1 MGNKKRAKVKKS
13 NSSPSVTSGK
23 ARQSGNKSA
32 LLLLLASVG
41 VTAICFLPML
51 TNGFTNWDDE
61 FYVINNQLLRGPDW
75 AGIFSKPVVSN
86 YHPLTIISLAIN
98 FAISGTDPSSYMAFN
113 LLLHLANTVLVY
125 YFILQISSGKNY
137 VAAFTALIFGIHPMH
152 VESVAWVSE
161 RKDLLYTLFF
171 LLSLIQYW
179 RFLQTEKKSK
189 LMLCFLFFLL
199 SLLSKPAAII
209 FPLLL
214 LLLDYWQGRTFDK
227 KVVLEKI
234 PFLLLSLIFAIITVK
249 IQSKSAITGLD
260 SYPLWTRFFF
270 ANYVSVVYLVRF
282 IIPYPLSAF
291 HPFPSPGNLGLP
303 LLLSPLIMLT
313 LIVIIWLKR
322 KDKLIVFS
330 FLFYLINILLVLQVV
345 TVGAALVAERYT
357 YVPYIG
363 VAFFA
368 AMLIDRHVNKFRKK
382 WVWLLAGS
390 LSFIFCV
397 ITFQRVKV
405 WENSGTLWSDVL
417 KHYENALVA
426 RNNRANYLIRQASL
440 RAMKSKQNEILL
452 NALEDCNVSIKI
464 KPNHP
469 KAYEY
474 RQNIFI
480 RIGKDSAA
488 FADADKLIAMEPNN
502 PVGYYTKGMFYFR
515 SNRPDSSKYFFDKC
529 LRINPDIDYVLN
541 NRGCLLFNNFNQ
553 YKEAL
558 ADLNKAIELNPT
570 GEYFLNR
577 SKCYYQLGNVTMAKA
592 DAIKSMEMGEVI
604 AADYRSLLQ
613 FR

>member
-1 MGNKKRAKVKKS
+1 MPGIKVL
-13 NSSPSVTSGK
+13 
-23 ARQSGNKSA
+23 QWILA
-32 LLLLLASVG
+32 LIAI
-41 VTAICFLPML
+41 TTICFLPML
-51 TNGFTNWDDE
+51 KNGFTNWDDE

-75 AGIFSKPVVSN
+75 IGIFNTPVVSN
-86 YHPLTIISLAIN
+86 YHPLTIITLAMN
-98 FAISGTDPSSYMAFN
+98 FAISGTDPFSYMVFN

-125 YFILQISSGKNY
+125 YFILQVSARKNY
-137 VAAFTALIFGIHPMH
+137 VAVFTALIFGIHPMH
-152 VESVAWVSE
+152 VESVAWISE

-179 RFLQTEKKSK
+179 RFRQTEKKSN
-189 LMLCFLFFLL
+189 LILCFLYFSL

-209 FPLLL
+209 LPLLL
-214 LLLDYWQGRTFDK
+214 LLLDYWQGRAFHK
-227 KVVLEKI
+227 KVIIEKI
-234 PFLLLSLIFAIITVK
+234 PFLLLAFIFAIITLK
-249 IQSKSAITGLD
+249 IQSRSAITGFE

-270 ANYVSVVYLVRF
+270 ANYVSVTYFVRF

-291 HPFPSPGNLGLP
+291 HPFPSPGDLGLP
-303 LLLSPLIMLT
+303 VLLSPLIMLI
-313 LIVIIWLKR
+313 LISIVWLKR
-322 KDKLIVFS
+322 KDKLFVFS

-363 VAFFA
+363 IAFFA
-368 AMLIDRHVNKFRKK
+368 AMLIDRSVNKYRKK
-382 WVWLLAGS
+382 WVWLLAVFI
-390 LSFIFCV
+390 SFFFCF

-417 KHYENALVA
+417 KHYDNAMVA

-440 RAMKSKQNEILL
+440 PEMKSKQNEILL
-452 NALEDCNVSIKI
+452 TALEDCNVSIRI

-469 KAYEY
+469 RAYEY

-480 RIGKDSAA
+480 RLGKDSAA
-488 FADADKLIAMEPNN
+488 LADANTLIALEPNN
-502 PVGYYTKGMFYFR
+502 HMGYYTKGTFYFR

-529 LRINPDIDYVLN
+529 LAINPANDYALN
-541 NRGCLLFNNFNQ
+541 NRGCLFFNNFNL

-577 SKCYYQLGNVTMAKA
+577 SKCYYQLGNGAMAKA
-592 DAIKSMEMGEVI
+592 DALKAIEMGEVI
-604 AADYRSLLQ
+604 PADYRSLLQ

>member
-1 MGNKKRAKVKKS
+1 MANKKQRVKKS
-13 NSSPSVTSGK
+13 NPSQAPGEK
-23 ARQSGNKSA
+23 KNKKPGIKVLKWILA
-32 LLLLLASVG
+32 LVA
-41 VTAICFLPML
+41 TTTICFLPML
-51 TNGFTNWDDE
+51 KNGFTNWDDE

-75 AGIFSKPVVSN
+75 VSIFNTPVVSN

-98 FAISGTDPSSYMAFN
+98 FAISGTDPSSYIIFN

-137 VAAFTALIFGIHPMH
+137 VAVFTALIFGIHPMH
-152 VESVAWVSE
+152 VESVAWISE
-161 RKDLLYTLFF
+161 RKDLLYTLFL

-179 RFLQTEKKSK
+179 RFLQKEKKSK
-189 LMLCFLFFLL
+189 LILCFLFFSL

-209 FPLLL
+209 LPLLL
-214 LLLDYWQGRTFDK
+214 LLLDYWLGRAFHR
-227 KVVLEKI
+227 KVIIEKV
-234 PFLLLSLIFAIITVK
+234 PFLLLALIFAIITLK
-249 IQSKSAITGLD
+249 IQSRSAITGLD
-260 SYPLWTRFFF
+260 FYPLWTRFFF
-270 ANYVSVVYLVRF
+270 ANYVSVVYLIRF

-291 HPFPSPGNLGLP
+291 HPFPSAGNLGLP
-303 LLLSPLIMLT
+303 VLLSPLLMLI
-313 LIVIIWLKR
+313 LITIIWLKR
-322 KDKLIVFS
+322 KDKLFIFS

-345 TVGAALVAERYT
+345 TIGAALVAERYT

-368 AMLIDRHVNKFRKK
+368 AVLIDRYVNKYRKK

-390 LSFIFCV
+390 LSFIFCFL
-397 ITFQRVKV
+397 TFQRVKV

-417 KHYENALVA
+417 KHYENAVVA

-440 RAMKSKQNEILL
+440 PEMTSKQNEILV
-452 NALEDCNVSIKI
+452 NAWEDCNVSIKI

-480 RIGKDSAA
+480 RLGKDSAA
-488 FADADKLIAMEPNN
+488 LADANTLIALEPSNHM
-502 PVGYYTKGMFYFR
+502 GYYTKGKFYFR

-529 LRINPDIDYVLN
+529 LAINPDVDYALN
-541 NRGCLLFNNFNQ
+541 NRGCLFFNNFNQ
-553 YKEAL
+553 YEEAL
-558 ADLNKAIELNPT
+558 ADLNRAIELNPM

-577 SKCYYQLGNVTMAKA
+577 SKCYYQLGNVAMAQNDALKA
-592 DAIKSMEMGEVI
+592 MEMGEVI
-604 AADYRSLLQ
+604 PADYRSLLQ

>member
-1 MGNKKRAKVKKS
+1 MAKKKQKRVKNTNLSQAPAERKNKK
-13 NSSPSVTSGK
+13 
-23 ARQSGNKSA
+23 SGNKSLQWILA
-32 LLLLLASVG
+32 LV
-41 VTAICFLPML
+41 VITAICFLPML
-51 TNGFTNWDDE
+51 RNGFTNWDDE

-75 AGIFSKPVVSN
+75 IGIFSTPVVSN

-98 FAISGTDPSSYMAFN
+98 FAISGTDPSSYMVFN
-113 LLLHLANTVLVY
+113 LLLHLANTGLVF

-137 VAAFTALIFGIHPMH
+137 VAAFTALIFAIHPMH
-152 VESVAWVSE
+152 VESVTWVSE

-179 RFLQTEKKSK
+179 RFLQTEKRSK
-189 LMLCFLFFLL
+189 LSLCFLFFLL

-209 FPLLL
+209 LPLLL
-214 LLLDYWQGRTFDK
+214 LLLDYWRGRSFNK
-227 KVVLEKI
+227 KVVIEKI
-234 PFLLLSLIFAIITVK
+234 PFLLLALIFAIITVN
-249 IQSKSAITGLD
+249 IQSRSAITGFD
-260 SYPLWTRFFF
+260 TYPVWTRFFF
-270 ANYVSVVYLVRF
+270 ANYVSVTYLVRF

-291 HPFPSPGNLGLP
+291 HPFPSPGSLGLP
-303 LLLSPLIMLT
+303 VLLSSLVMLT
-313 LIVIIWLKR
+313 LIAIVWVKR
-322 KDKLIVFS
+322 KNKLLVFS
-330 FLFYLINILLVLQVV
+330 FLFYLINILLVLQVI

-368 AMLIDRHVNKFRKK
+368 GMLIDRYVNEYKK
-382 WVWLLAGS
+382 RWAWLLAGS
-390 LSFIFCV
+390 LSLTFCF

-417 KHYENALVA
+417 KHYGNAVVA
-426 RNNRANYLIRQASL
+426 RNNRDNYLLRQASL
-440 RAMKSKQNEILL
+440 PEMRSTQDAILL
-452 NALEDCNVSIKI
+452 NALEDCNVSIRI
-464 KPNHP
+464 KPDHP

-480 RIGKDSAA
+480 RLGKDSAA
-488 FADADKLIAMEPNN
+488 FADADKLIAMEPGNHM
-502 PVGYYTKGMFYFR
+502 GYYTKGMFYFR

-529 LRINPDIDYVLN
+529 LAINPDIDYVLN
-541 NRGCLLFNNFNQ
+541 TRGCLFFNNFNQ

-577 SKCYYQLGNVTMAKA
+577 SKCYYQLGNSAMAKT
-592 DAIKSMEMGEVI
+592 DALKAMEMGEAI
-604 AADYRSLLQ
+604 DPDYRSLLQ
-613 FR
+613 LR

>member
-1 MGNKKRAKVKKS
+1 MANKKQRVKKS
-13 NSSPSVTSGK
+13 NPSQVPSEK
-23 ARQSGNKSA
+23 KNKKPGIKVLKWILA
-32 LLLLLASVG
+32 LVAI
-41 VTAICFLPML
+41 TTICFLPML
-51 TNGFTNWDDE
+51 KNGFTNWDDE

-75 AGIFSKPVVSN
+75 IAIFNTPVVSN

-98 FAISGTDPSSYMAFN
+98 FAISGTDPSSYMTFN

-137 VAAFTALIFGIHPMH
+137 VAVFTALIFGIHPMH
-152 VESVAWVSE
+152 VESVAWISE

-189 LMLCFLFFLL
+189 LILCFLFFSL

-209 FPLLL
+209 LPLLL
-214 LLLDYWQGRTFDK
+214 LLLDYWQGRAFHK
-227 KVVLEKI
+227 KVIIEKI
-234 PFLLLSLIFAIITVK
+234 PFLLLALIFAIITLK
-249 IQSKSAITGLD
+249 IQSRSAITGFD

-270 ANYVSVVYLVRF
+270 ANYVSVAYLVRF
-282 IIPYPLSAF
+282 VIPYPLSAF

-303 LLLSPLIMLT
+303 VLLSPLIMLI
-313 LIVIIWLKR
+313 LITITWLKR
-322 KDKLIVFS
+322 KNKLFVFS

-363 VAFFA
+363 VAFFVT
-368 AMLIDRHVNKFRKK
+368 MLIDRYVNKYRKK
-382 WVWLLAGS
+382 WLWLLAAF
-390 LSFIFCV
+390 LSFIFCF

-417 KHYENALVA
+417 KHYENAMVA

-440 RAMKSKQNEILL
+440 PEMKNKQNEILL

-464 KPNHP
+464 KPGHP

-480 RIGKDSAA
+480 RLGKDSAA
-488 FADADKLIAMEPNN
+488 LADANTLIALEPNN
-502 PVGYYTKGMFYFR
+502 HMGYYTKGKFYFL

-529 LRINPDIDYVLN
+529 LEINPDADYALN
-541 NRGCLLFNNFNQ
+541 NRGCLFFNDFNQ

-577 SKCYYQLGNVTMAKA
+577 SKCYYQLGNPAMAKT
-592 DAIKSMEMGEVI
+592 DALKAMELGEVI
-604 AADYRSLLQ
+604 PADYRSLLQ

>member
-1 MGNKKRAKVKKS
+1 MANKKQRVKKS
-13 NSSPSVTSGK
+13 KPSQAQIVRK
-23 ARQSGNKSA
+23 NKMPGIKVLQWILA
-32 LLLLLASVG
+32 LIAI
-41 VTAICFLPML
+41 TTICFLPML
-51 TNGFTNWDDE
+51 KNGFTNWDDE
-61 FYVINNQLLRGPDW
+61 FYVIHNQLLRGPDW
-75 AGIFSKPVVSN
+75 IGIFNTPVVSN
-86 YHPLTIISLAIN
+86 YHPLTIISFAIN
-98 FAISGTDPSSYMAFN
+98 FAISGTDPSSYLVFN

-137 VAAFTALIFGIHPMH
+137 VAVFTALIFGIHPMH
-152 VESVAWVSE
+152 VESVAWISE

-179 RFLQTEKKSK
+179 RFLQTTKKSK
-189 LMLCFLFFLL
+189 LILCFLFFSL

-209 FPLLL
+209 LPLLL
-214 LLLDYWQGRTFDK
+214 LLLDYWQGRAFYK
-227 KVVLEKI
+227 KVIIEKI
-234 PFLLLSLIFAIITVK
+234 PFLLLAMIFAIITLK
-249 IQSKSAITGLD
+249 IQSKSAITGFD

-270 ANYVSVVYLVRF
+270 ANYVSVAYLVRF

-291 HPFPSPGNLGLP
+291 HPFPSPGNLGIP
-303 LLLSPLIMLT
+303 VLLSPLIMLA
-313 LIVIIWLKR
+313 LITITWLKR
-322 KDKLIVFS
+322 KNKLLIFS

-345 TVGAALVAERYT
+345 TVGAAVVAERYT

-363 VAFFA
+363 VAFFVT
-368 AMLIDRHVNKFRKK
+368 MLIDRYVIKYGKK
-382 WVWLLAGS
+382 WHWLLAAFLCS
-390 LSFIFCV
+390 IFCF

-417 KHYENALVA
+417 KHYENAMVA
-426 RNNRANYLIRQASL
+426 RNNRANYLIGQASL
-440 RAMKSKQNEILL
+440 PEMKSKQNEILL

-480 RIGKDSAA
+480 RLGKDSAA
-488 FADADKLIAMEPNN
+488 LADANTLIALEPNN
-502 PVGYYTKGMFYFR
+502 HMGYYTKGKFYFR
-515 SNRPDSSKYFFDKC
+515 SNRPDSSMYFFDKC
-529 LRINPDIDYVLN
+529 LGINPDVDYALN
-541 NRGCLLFNNFNQ
+541 NRGCLFFNNFNQ

-577 SKCYYQLGNVTMAKA
+577 SKCYYQLGNVAMAKT
-592 DAIKSMEMGEVI
+592 DALKAMEMGEVI
-604 AADYRSLLQ
+604 PADYRSLLQ

>member
-1 MGNKKRAKVKKS
+1 MANKKQKRVKKS
-13 NSSPSVTSGK
+13 NLSQAPAERK
-23 ARQSGNKSA
+23 NNRPGNKAMQWILA
-32 LLLLLASVG
+32 LVAI
-41 VTAICFLPML
+41 TAICFSPML
-51 TNGFTNWDDE
+51 RNGFTNWDDE

-75 AGIFSKPVVSN
+75 TGIFTTPVVSN

-98 FAISGTDPSSYMAFN
+98 FAISGTDPSSYMVFN
-113 LLLHLANTVLVY
+113 LLLHLANTALVF
-125 YFILQISSGKNY
+125 YFILQISAGKTY

-179 RFLQTEKKSK
+179 RFLQTEKRSK
-189 LMLCFLFFLL
+189 LMLCLLFFLL

-209 FPLLL
+209 LPLLL
-214 LLLDYWQGRTFDK
+214 LLLDYWRGRSFNK
-227 KVVLEKI
+227 KVVNEKI
-234 PFLLLSLIFAIITVK
+234 PFLLLALIFAVITLK
-249 IQSKSAITGLD
+249 IQSGSAITGFD
-260 SYPLWTRFFF
+260 SYPVWTRFFF
-270 ANYVSVVYLVRF
+270 ANYVSVAYLVRF

-291 HPFPSPGNLGLP
+291 HPFPSPGSLGLP
-303 LLLSPLIMLT
+303 VLLSPLIMLT
-313 LIVIIWLKR
+313 LIAIIWVKR
-322 KDKLIVFS
+322 KNKLLVFS
-330 FLFYLINILLVLQVV
+330 FLFYLINILLVLQVI

-357 YVPYIG
+357 YVAYIG

-368 AMLIDRHVNKFRKK
+368 GMLIDRQVNEYKK
-382 WVWLLAGS
+382 RWVWLLAGCLS
-390 LSFIFCV
+390 LIFCF

-417 KHYENALVA
+417 KHYGNAVVA

-440 RAMKSKQNEILL
+440 PEMKSTQNATLL
-452 NALEDCNVSIKI
+452 NALEDCNVSIRI
-464 KPNHP
+464 KPDHP

-480 RIGKDSAA
+480 RLGKDSAS
-488 FADADKLIAMEPNN
+488 FADADKLIAMQPGNHM
-502 PVGYYTKGMFYFR
+502 GYYTKGVFYFR

-529 LRINPDIDYVLN
+529 LAINPNVDYALN
-541 NRGCLLFNNFNQ
+541 NRGCLFFNNYNQ
-553 YKEAL
+553 YNEAL

-577 SKCYYQLGNVTMAKA
+577 SKCYYKLGNSAIAKA
-592 DAIKSMEMGEVI
+592 DALKAMEMGEVI
-604 AADYRSLLQ
+604 ETDYRSLLQ
-613 FR
+613 LR

>member
-1 MGNKKRAKVKKS
+1 MANKKQQRVKKS
-13 NSSPSVTSGK
+13 NLHQATTQRK
-23 ARQSGNKSA
+23 NKKPGINVLQWILA
-32 LLLLLASVG
+32 LV
-41 VTAICFLPML
+41 VITAICFLPML
-51 TNGFTNWDDE
+51 KNGFTNWDDE

-75 AGIFSKPVVSN
+75 AGIFNTPVVSN

-98 FAISGTDPSSYMAFN
+98 FAISGTDPSSYLVFN
-113 LLLHLANTVLVY
+113 LLLHLANVVLVY
-125 YFILQISSGKNY
+125 YFILQISAGKNY

-152 VESVAWVSE
+152 VESVVWISE

-179 RFLQTEKKSK
+179 RFLQTEKRPK
-189 LMLCFLFFLL
+189 LILSFLFFSL

-209 FPLLL
+209 LPLVL
-214 LLLDYWQGRTFDK
+214 LLLDYWQGRAFHK
-227 KVVLEKI
+227 KVLIEKV
-234 PFLLLSLIFAIITVK
+234 PFLLLALLFAIITLK
-249 IQSKSAITGLD
+249 IQSKSAITGFD
-260 SYPLWTRFFF
+260 SYPIWTRFFF
-270 ANYVSVVYLVRF
+270 ANYVSVAYLVRF

-291 HPFPSPGNLGLP
+291 HPFPSPGNLGLSV
-303 LLLSPLIMLT
+303 LLSPIVMLI
-313 LIVIIWLKR
+313 LITISWFKR
-322 KDKLIVFS
+322 KNKLFIFS
-330 FLFYLINILLVLQVV
+330 FLFYLTNILLVLQVV

-363 VAFFA
+363 IAFFA
-368 AMLIDRHVNKFRKK
+368 AMLIDQYANKYRRK
-382 WVWLLAGS
+382 WIWLFPGS
-390 LSFIFCV
+390 LSFIFCF

-417 KHYENALVA
+417 QHYENAVVA
-426 RNNRANYLIRQASL
+426 RNNRANYLLRQASL
-440 RAMKSKQNEILL
+440 PEMKSKQNEILV
-452 NALEDCNVSIKI
+452 NALEDCNVSIRI
-464 KPNHP
+464 KPNHS

-474 RQNIFI
+474 RQNIFL
-480 RIGKDSAA
+480 RLGKDSAA
-488 FADADKLIAMEPNN
+488 FADADKLITLDTNN
-502 PVGYYTKGMFYFR
+502 PFGYYTKGMFYLR

-529 LRINPDIDYVLN
+529 LRINPDIDYALN
-541 NRGCLLFNNFNQ
+541 GRGCILFNNFNQ
-553 YKEAL
+553 YEKAL
-558 ADLNKAIELNPT
+558 IDLNRAIELNPT

>member
-1 MGNKKRAKVKKS
+1 MAKKKQKRVKNINLSQAPAERTNKK
-13 NSSPSVTSGK
+13 P
-23 ARQSGNKSA
+23 GNKSLQWILA
-32 LLLLLASVG
+32 LV
-41 VTAICFLPML
+41 VITAICFLPML
-51 TNGFTNWDDE
+51 RNGFTNWDDE

-75 AGIFSKPVVSN
+75 TGIFSTPVVSN

-98 FAISGTDPSSYMAFN
+98 FGISGTDPSSYMVFN
-113 LLLHLANTVLVY
+113 LLLHLANTGLVF
-125 YFILQISSGKNY
+125 YFILQLSSGKNY

-171 LLSLIQYW
+171 LLSLIKYW
-179 RFLQTEKKSK
+179 RFLQTEKRPN
-189 LMLCFLFFLL
+189 LNLCFLFFLL

-209 FPLLL
+209 LPLLL
-214 LLLDYWQGRTFDK
+214 LLLDYWRGRAFNK
-227 KVVLEKI
+227 KVLIEKI
-234 PFLLLSLIFAIITVK
+234 PFLLLALIFAIITVN
-249 IQSKSAITGLD
+249 IQSRSAITGFD
-260 SYPLWTRFFF
+260 SHPVWTRFFF
-270 ANYVSVVYLVRF
+270 ANYVSVAYLVRF

-291 HPFPSPGNLGLP
+291 HPFPSPGSLGLP
-303 LLLSPLIMLT
+303 VLLSPLIMLT
-313 LIVIIWLKR
+313 LIAIIWVKR
-322 KDKLIVFS
+322 KNKLFVFS
-330 FLFYLINILLVLQVV
+330 FLFYLINILLVLQVI

-368 AMLIDRHVNKFRKK
+368 GMVIDRYVNEYKK
-382 WVWLLAGS
+382 RWVWLLAGS
-390 LSFIFCV
+390 LSLIFCF

-417 KHYENALVA
+417 KHYANAVVA

-440 RAMKSKQNEILL
+440 PEMKSTQNSILL
-452 NALEDCNVSIKI
+452 NALDDCNVSIRI
-464 KPNHP
+464 KPDHP

-480 RIGKDSAA
+480 RLGKDSAA
-488 FADADKLIAMEPNN
+488 FADADKLIAMQPGNHM
-502 PVGYYTKGMFYFR
+502 GYYTKGMFYFR

-529 LRINPDIDYVLN
+529 LAINPDIDYVLN
-541 NRGCLLFNNFNQ
+541 TRGCLFFNNFNQ

-577 SKCYYQLGNVTMAKA
+577 SKCYYQLGNLAMAKT
-592 DAIKSMEMGEVI
+592 DALKALEMGEAI
-604 AADYRSLLQ
+604 DPDYRSLLQ
-613 FR
+613 LR

>member
-1 MGNKKRAKVKKS
+1 MANKKQKRVKKS
-13 NSSPSVTSGK
+13 NLSQAPADRK
-23 ARQSGNKSA
+23 NKKPGNKA
-32 LLLLLASVG
+32 LQWILTLVVITG
-41 VTAICFLPML
+41 ICFIPML
-51 TNGFTNWDDE
+51 RNSFTNWDDE

-75 AGIFSKPVVSN
+75 AGIFKTPVVSN

-98 FAISGTDPSSYMAFN
+98 FAISGTDPSSYLVFN
-113 LLLHLANTVLVY
+113 LLLHLANTGLVY

-137 VAAFTALIFGIHPMH
+137 VAAFTSLIFGIHPMH

-179 RFLQTEKKSK
+179 RFLQTEKRSN
-189 LMLCFLFFLL
+189 LILCFLFFLL

-209 FPLLL
+209 LPLLL
-214 LLLDYWQGRTFDK
+214 LLLDYWRGRVFSK
-227 KVVLEKI
+227 KVVIEKI
-234 PFLLLSLIFAIITVK
+234 PFLLLALIFAIITLK
-249 IQSKSAITGLD
+249 IQSRSAITGFD
-260 SYPLWTRFFF
+260 SYPAWTRFFF
-270 ANYVSVVYLVRF
+270 ANYVSVAYLVRF

-291 HPFPSPGNLGLP
+291 HPFPSPGSLGLP
-303 LLLSPLIMLT
+303 VLLSPLIMIT
-313 LIVIIWLKR
+313 LIAIILVKR
-322 KDKLIVFS
+322 KNKLLVFS

-345 TVGAALVAERYT
+345 TVGAALLAERYT
-357 YVPYIG
+357 YVAYIG

-368 AMLIDRHVNKFRKK
+368 GMLIDQYVNKHRKK

-390 LSFIFCV
+390 LSFIFCI

-417 KHYENALVA
+417 KHYGNAVVA

-440 RAMKSKQNEILL
+440 PERKSNQNAILF
-452 NALEDCNVSIKI
+452 NALEDCNVSIRI

-474 RQNIFI
+474 RQNIFL
-480 RIGKDSAA
+480 RLGKDSAA
-488 FADADKLIAMEPNN
+488 FADADKLITLDPNN
-502 PVGYYTKGMFYFR
+502 HFGYYTKGMFYFR

-529 LRINPDIDYVLN
+529 LGINSDLDYALN
-541 NRGCLLFNNFNQ
+541 ARGCLFFNNYNLFN
-553 YKEAL
+553 EAL

-577 SKCYYQLGNVTMAKA
+577 SKCFYQLGNLGMAKT
-592 DAIKSMEMGEVI
+592 DALKAMEMGEVI
-604 AADYRSLLQ
+604 EADYRSLLQ
-613 FR
+613 LR